1 MYLALDFGNTFTKAG
16 LFNKDELVQVI
27 RFNALKDVDKIIAD
41 FHPEHVIVS
50 SVSKK
55 IEDIQTKLANIPTTI
70 LRPDLPLPFK
80 INYKTPQ
87 TLGLDR
93 IAAVAG
99 AQGLFPD
106 VNSLVIDTGTCF
118 TYDIIDKEGTYHGG
132 GISPGISMRFKAL
145 HNFTANLPLIE
156 FEEDVPLVGQSTKE
170 CIQSGVI
177 NGVIAEIQ
185 EIIRMYSDKFGHLQ
199 IIICGGDAKF
209 FENKLKASIFV
220 APELVLRGLNR
231 ILLYNA

>member
-1 MYLALDFGNTFTKAG
+1 MNLALDFGNTFTKAG
-16 LFNKDELVQVI
+16 LFKGDELIEVI
-27 RFNALKDVDKIIAD
+27 KVMELSEIDKVIAD

-50 SVSKK
+50 SVSKS
-55 IEDIQTKLANIPTTI
+55 IEDIQQKLNGIPTTI

-80 INYKTPQ
+80 IGYKTPQ

-99 AQGLFPD
+99 AQGAFPES
-106 VNSLVIDTGTCF
+106 NCLVIDAGTCF
-118 TYDIIDKEGTYHGG
+118 TYDFIDRQATYHGG
-132 GISPGISMRFKAL
+132 CISPGISLRFKAL

-156 FEEDVPLVGQSTKE
+156 FEKDVPLVGQSTKE
-170 CIQSGVI
+170 SIQSGVI
-177 NGVIAEIQ
+177 NGAIAEIR

-199 IIICGGDAKF
+199 IIICGGDAEF

>member
-1 MYLALDFGNTFTKAG
+1 MNLALDFGNTFTKAG
-16 LFNKDELVQVI
+16 LFKENELVEVI
-27 RFNALKDVDKIIAD
+27 RLTDQVEIDKIITD
-41 FHPEHVIVS
+41 FNPEHVIVS
-50 SVSKK
+50 SVNQS
-55 IEDIQTKLANIPTTI
+55 IEDIQSRLNDVAVTI
-70 LRPDLPLPFK
+70 LSPDLPLPFK

-99 AQGLFPD
+99 AQGIFPD
-106 VNSLVIDTGTCF
+106 TNCLVIDTGTCF
-118 TYDIIDKEGTYHGG
+118 TYDIIDNKSTYHGG
-132 GISPGISMRFKAL
+132 GISPGISLRFRAL

-156 FEEDVPLVGQSTKE
+156 FEKDVPLVGQSTKE
-170 CIQSGVI
+170 SILSGVV
-177 NGVIAEIQ
+177 NGAIAEIQ

-231 ILLYNA
+231 ILLYNV

>member
-1 MYLALDFGNTFTKAG
+1 MNLALDFGNTFIKAG
-16 LFNKDELVQVI
+16 LFKENELIEVVRLTDLTEI
-27 RFNALKDVDKIIAD
+27 DRIIAN
-41 FHPEHVIVS
+41 FRPRHIIVS
-50 SVSKK
+50 SVSRS
-55 IEDIQTKLANIPTTI
+55 IEEIKPQLKDIPATI

-93 IAAVAG
+93 IAAVSG
-99 AQGLFPD
+99 AQGIFPD
-106 VNSLVIDTGTCF
+106 TNCLVIDTGTCF
-118 TYDIIDKEGTYHGG
+118 TYDFIDSAGTYHGG
-132 GISPGISMRFKAL
+132 GISPGISLRFKAL
-145 HNFTANLPLIE
+145 HTFTANLPLIE
-156 FEEDVPLVGQSTKE
+156 FEKDVPLVGQSTKGS
-170 CIQSGVI
+170 ILSGVV
-177 NGVIAEIQ
+177 NGTIAEIQ